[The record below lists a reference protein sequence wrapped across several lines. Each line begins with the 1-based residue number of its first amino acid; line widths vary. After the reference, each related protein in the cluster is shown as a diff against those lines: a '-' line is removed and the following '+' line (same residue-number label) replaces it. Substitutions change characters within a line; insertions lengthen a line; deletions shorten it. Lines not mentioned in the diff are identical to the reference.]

1 MTCLHP
7 VRLPTGFVPCGKCV
21 ECLKRRQ
28 REWFI
33 RLEQECLVASS
44 AFFVTLTY
52 GDEFLFFDSG
62 IAVVSRRD
70 CQLFFKRLRKTLA
83 PDKIRYFLC
92 SEYGPTTLRPHYHI
106 ILFNFP
112 VEKFDVY
119 ETILSSWRKGFVKV
133 DPISSARLNY
143 VAKYVVCGYV
153 LPEFLDTKSR
163 RPFSL
168 QSRHPGIGASY
179 LSDRNVERHRRL
191 LSPIIPVQGHPEWL
205 PRYYR
210 DRIFNEDQKSS
221 LRERSSAKSRDRL
234 LKFVEDNFNDNPLDL
249 EQYSRIERE
258 LEYRT
263 KLRIKSGRK
272 L

>member
-7 VRLPTGFVPCGKCV
+7 VRLSTGFVPCGKCV

-119 ETILSSWRKGFVKV
+119 ETILSSWRKGFVRV
-133 DPISSARLNY
+133 DPINSARLNY
-143 VAKYVVCGYV
+143 VAKYVVCGCV
-153 LPEFLDTKSR
+153 LPEFFDTKSR

-191 LSPIIPVQGHPEWL
+191 LSPTIPVQGHPEWL

-210 DRIFNEDQKSS
+210 DRIFNEDEKSR
-221 LRERSSAKSRDRL
+221 LRERSSAESRDRL
-234 LKFVEDNFNDNPLDL
+234 LKFMEDNFNDNPLDL
-249 EQYSRIERE
+249 EQYGRIERE